1 MANIISNTKIDVS
14 LPVRDPT
21 RDVVWQS
28 IKRFLLLARVGAR
41 ARGATNGRLNSEYQ
55 TVNLNFPL
63 SVLEQPVFAIARAC
77 ARARGA
83 T

>member
-1 MANIISNTKIDVS
+1 MASITSNTTIGVS

-55 TVNLNFPL
+55 TVNLNFEL
-63 SVLEQPVFAIARAC
+63 SVLEQHVFAIARAC